1 MDAYTGEIRILP
13 YTFPPM
19 DWAYCNG
26 QQIQVLQNQA
36 LYSLIGNL
44 YGGTVNQNFNLPNL
58 AAPTQDPGAAPMG
71 VGAGPGLTPRS
82 LQAASVGSKTV
93 TLTINQI
100 PPHNHTV
107 TEQNAAAASDLVA
120 DPSGN
125 WLSHGENVSIPST
138 FATFAPFDSNKA
150 TVFKNPLGSTGTGLA
165 HENRH
170 PYLPMNFCI
179 CLNGIYPVRP

>member
-1 MDAYTGEIRILP
+1 MDSFTGEIRILP
-13 YTFPPM
+13 YTFPPL

-26 QQIQVLQNQA
+26 LQIAVMQNQA

-71 VGAGPGLTPRS
+71 VGSGPGLTPRA
-82 LQAASVGSKTV
+82 LQAASVGSKSV
-93 TLTINQI
+93 VLTTSQI
-100 PPHNHTV
+100 PQHNHTV
-107 TEQNAAAASDLVA
+107 TEQHGNATDIVA
-120 DPSGN
+120 EPNGN
-125 WLSHGENVSIPST
+125 WLSHGEVLST
-138 FATFAPFDSNKA
+138 QKTFTTFAPFDVNKVTA
-150 TVFKNPLGSTGTGLA
+150 FKNPLGSVGNGHG

-179 CLNGIYPVRP
+179 CLYGIYPIRP